1 MRRLSTRGGG
11 ATRSL
16 DELIETVLIA
26 ELIAPSTDLW
36 LLSPWISDIPVI
48 DNRAGEVMS
57 LIPAAPARHLRLTE
71 VLVEIARRECT
82 VRVLVRDDP
91 KNQQVVDRLA
101 ASTFEEIPLEVRIVE
116 NLHDKGLLTSR
127 VHVQGSMNFTHFG
140 RTVNEEGIV
149 VTSDPDEV
157 ARARLS
163 FQERFG
169 GDRHE
174 RARGAVLR

>member
-1 MRRLSTRGGG
+1 MRRLATRGGG

-16 DELIETVLIA
+16 DELIETVLIS
-26 ELIAPSTDLW
+26 ELIAPSPDLW
-36 LLSPWISDIPVI
+36 LLSPWISDIPVV
-48 DNRAGEVMS
+48 DNRAGEVIS
-57 LIPAAPARHLRLTE
+57 LIPWAPARVLRLTE
-71 VLVEIARRECT
+71 VLVEIARRQCT

-91 KNQQVVDRLA
+91 KNQQVVDRLT

-149 VTSDPDEV
+149 VTSDRDEV

-174 RARGAVLR
+174 RTRGALLR